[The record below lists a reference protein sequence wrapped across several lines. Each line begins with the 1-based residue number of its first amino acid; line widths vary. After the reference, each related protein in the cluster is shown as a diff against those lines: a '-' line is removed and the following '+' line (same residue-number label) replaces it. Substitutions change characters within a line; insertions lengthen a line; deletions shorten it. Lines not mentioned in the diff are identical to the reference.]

1 MIESAHPG
9 TGTPMAGAPVDP
21 TREAE
26 AARAVLPHVQPGM
39 AVLDLC
45 CGAGWSTVL
54 LAARVGA
61 GAARPVIAWD
71 ADPTARAEA
80 QQNISRA
87 SFASRAQ
94 VVDPTTCG
102 GSFDLIYASQRAFA
116 SSEPEAAVQTIA
128 AYGNSALKANGSLAI
143 EVPRQ
148 SIAKS
153 IAALHRAGFVPML
166 AGGQHPVLTTDDLV
180 PHPADVVLVAQ
191 RAVDRLGFAVQTHT
205 DQADLLRAYGCGNP
219 GVLLEDDLDTID
231 NDCELH
237 GRKRRDA
244 EVLCGLAASH
254 PGPCLDLGT
263 SHGRSAFKLATN
275 IGASKVT
282 TVNMLPE
289 QAIAAGVHIT
299 HVLSRDEIGSYPR
312 ERGVTNI
319 HQLYANTLDW
329 DWAGV
334 PDGLHLAFV
343 DACHDEEAVLQD
355 SLQAWHR
362 LDPGGF
368 LIWHDF
374 SPALQKVHPW
384 IDSSMAGVRRFLE
397 QVQPVGQVQHLLGSW
412 CGVLQKEVR
421 DV

>member
-1 MIESAHPG
+1 MIDSAELRS
-9 TGTPMAGAPVDP
+9 GATSASPLDP
-21 TREAE
+21 TREA
-26 AARAVLPHVQPGM
+26 ASARAVLPHVREGM
-39 AVLDLC
+39 AVLDLH
-45 CGAGWSTVL
+45 CGAGWSSLL
-54 LAARVGA
+54 LAARRQSGA
-61 GAARPVIAWD
+61 PVQACD
-71 ADPTARAEA
+71 RCPEARAAAAQHVAKANFEA
-80 QQNISRA
+80 RVRIAETPPEGS
-87 SFASRAQ
+87 
-94 VVDPTTCG
+94 
-102 GSFDLIYASQRAFA
+102 SFDLIYLSHRGSRTLVDDLSTATCHLTTGGKLAVA
-116 SSEPEAAVQTIA
+116 VPIEDLSSTIPTLQT
-128 AYGNSALKANGSLAI
+128 
-143 EVPRQ
+143 Q
-148 SIAKS
+148 
-153 IAALHRAGFVPML
+153 GFVLTL
-166 AGGQHPVLTTDDLV
+166 ATTGEPVLLASELEPGD
-180 PHPADVVLVAQ
+180 ADVVLIAQ
-191 RAVDRLGFAVQTHT
+191 RILDLCDMPVSTHLN
-205 DQADLLRAYGCGNP
+205 QASLLQQFGLHNP

-275 IGASKVT
+275 IGASTVT

-289 QAIAAGVHIT
+289 QAIAAGLHIT
-299 HVLSRDEIGSYPR
+299 HVLSRDDIGSYPR

-397 QVQPVGQVQHLLGSW
+397 QVKPAGEIQHLLGSW
-412 CGVLQKEVR
+412 CGVLRKEQA
-421 DV
+421 DA